1 MLYLKPLPANHHLAH
16 TTICILGKLG
26 GHNRKLLAKEPALE
40 YKHHSDDPTITIAFL
55 GIDQQI
61 PMQPGV
67 VLAHQNL
74 AKGSTIMA
82 VPAYDFVEA
91 VLSSLVD
98 QGIRGHKAEELLVHT
113 LLHILK
119 DLPADLPEDVDGI
132 IKVLKEVL
140 KIGSSNISFHLDAAT
155 QPQTRSK
162 LIALVS
168 VFFPELQS
176 AIPVIRQASQACI
189 DFLVQII
196 VEDPPLICC
205 TGYSEA
211 FVKKHR

>member
-1 MLYLKPLPANHHLAH
+1 M
-16 TTICILGKLG
+16 
-26 GHNRKLLAKEPALE
+26 
-40 YKHHSDDPTITIAFL
+40 TIAFL

-61 PMQPGV
+61 LMQPGV
-67 VLAHQNL
+67 VLARQNL
-74 AKGSTIMA
+74 AKGSTTMA

-98 QGIRGHKAEELLVHT
+98 QGIRGCKAEELLIYT

-140 KIGSSNISFHLDAAT
+140 RIGSSNINFHSDAAT
-155 QPQTRSK
+155 QPQNKNK

-168 VFFPELQS
+168 VFFPS
-176 AIPVIRQASQACI
+176 FRV
-189 DFLVQII
+189 
-196 VEDPPLICC
+196 
-205 TGYSEA
+205 
-211 FVKKHR
+211 

>member
-1 MLYLKPLPANHHLAH
+1 MDALSSHLKPLPANHHLAH

-26 GHNRKLLAKEPALE
+26 GHNHKLLAKEPALE
-40 YKHHSDDPTITIAFL
+40 YKHHLDDPTTLTIAFL

-67 VLAHQNL
+67 VLARQNL
-74 AKGSTIMA
+74 AKGSTITA

-98 QGIRGHKAEELLVHT
+98 QGIRGRKAKELLVHT

-140 KIGSSNISFHLDAAT
+140 KIGSSNINFHLDAAT
-155 QPQTRSK
+155 QPHGT
-162 LIALVS
+162 
-168 VFFPELQS
+168 
-176 AIPVIRQASQACI
+176 
-189 DFLVQII
+189 D
-196 VEDPPLICC
+196 
-205 TGYSEA
+205 
-211 FVKKHR
+211 